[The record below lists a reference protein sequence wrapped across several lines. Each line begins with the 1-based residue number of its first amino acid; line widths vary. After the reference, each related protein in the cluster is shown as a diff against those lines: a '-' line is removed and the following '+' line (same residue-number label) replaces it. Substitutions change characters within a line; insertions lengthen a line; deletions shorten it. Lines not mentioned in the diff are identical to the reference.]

1 MNNKKI
7 MKKLSL
13 CALIMALL
21 LPAAQ
26 TGMAQTKKV
35 LTLDDVL
42 ELAATQS
49 TNALIAKQRFRS
61 SYWQYRSFKAE
72 YLPSLSFSGTAP
84 SYSTAYEQVY
94 TGGEWKYIKSN
105 LFQSTGSLS
114 LSQNIGLTGGSIAV
128 NSSLGFQNNLE
139 RESKSIIT
147 EPLVNIRLTQPI
159 LKYNSL
165 KWQKK
170 TQPLQYEIAKK
181 TYLSNMEAVN
191 STAVQYFFQL
201 AQAQINVQ
209 IAETNQINSD
219 TLYRMSEGR
228 YQLGTIAE
236 DELLQM
242 KLTWL
247 NSENNLKQA
256 RMNLTDLENRM
267 RTFLGFNE
275 NVSIELIIPYEIP
288 NLQIDPEQVLALA
301 LENNPQISQQEL
313 TLIQSESN
321 VAQAR
326 AQRGFSA
333 DLTASYGL
341 SDQSSSLLNNVPNPD
356 YGLPDAYKNPSNSQ
370 TVRLTLSIPILD
382 WGRRKGNYLMA
393 RSSLELAQV
402 QAEQTLQTFES
413 DLLLDVEKFNL
424 QYQQV
429 MIAAQSDTV
438 AQRMYEV
445 SKARYMIGSST
456 VLELN
461 NADTEKDSNRRAYI
475 QSLQQ
480 FWNYFYNIRS
490 LALYDFL
497 NNKPLEAD
505 YEALIQ

>member
-1 MNNKKI
+1 

-13 CALIMALL
+13 CTLIIALL
-21 LPAAQ
+21 LPATQTVLAQ
-26 TGMAQTKKV
+26 EKKV
-35 LTLDDVL
+35 LTFDEVL

-49 TNALIAKQRFRS
+49 TNALIAKQRFRA

-84 SYSTAYEQVY
+84 SYSTAYQQVY
-94 TGGEWKYIKSN
+94 EDGEYTYVN
-105 LFQSTGSLS
+105 NPLFQSTGTLS

-128 NSSLGFQNNLE
+128 NSSLGFQNNISK
-139 RESKSIIT
+139 ESKTILT
-147 EPLVNIRLTQPI
+147 EPLVNVRLTQPI
-159 LKYNSL
+159 FKYNSL

-191 STAVQYFFQL
+191 TTAVQYFFQL
-201 AQAQINVQ
+201 ALAQINVQ

-247 NSENNLKQA
+247 NAENNLKQA
-256 RMNLTDLENRM
+256 RMNLTDWENRV

-275 NVSIELIIPYEIP
+275 NVSIELTIPYEIP
-288 NLQIDPEQVLALA
+288 HLQVNPEQVLALA
-301 LENNPQISQQEL
+301 LENNPEISQQEL
-313 TLIQSESN
+313 TVLQSQSSL
-321 VAQAR
+321 AQAK
-326 AQRGFSA
+326 AQRGLSA

-341 SDQSSSLLNNVPNPD
+341 SDRSSSLLNNFPNSD
-356 YGLPDAYKNPSNSQ
+356 YGIRDAYTDPGNSQ
-370 TVRLTLSIPILD
+370 TVMLTLSIPILD
-382 WGRRKGNYLMA
+382 WGQRKGSYQMA
-393 RSSLELAQV
+393 LSSLELAQV
-402 QAEQTLQTFES
+402 QAEQTLQTFEA
-413 DLLLDVEKFNL
+413 DLMLDVEQFNL
-424 QYQQV
+424 QYEQV

-445 SKARYMIGSST
+445 SKARYVIGSST

-475 QSLQQ
+475 QSLQT

-490 LALYDFL
+490 LALFDFL

-505 YEALIQ
+505 YDALVD